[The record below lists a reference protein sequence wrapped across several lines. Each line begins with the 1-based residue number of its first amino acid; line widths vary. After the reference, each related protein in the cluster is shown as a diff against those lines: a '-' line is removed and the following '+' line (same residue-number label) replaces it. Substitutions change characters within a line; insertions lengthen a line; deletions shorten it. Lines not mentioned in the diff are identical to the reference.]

1 MIHPQPAA
9 APLDALVRES
19 QQLPTDMSLLQRAPT
34 TTSSSP
40 PRKVDY
46 ALPPLQEQ
54 RRPSTAPTL
63 GRYTR
68 RSMRMN
74 ASSTRLR
81 PATPLGNRTRGAIA
95 LGEEADAPSSST
107 DTVAA
112 TDVDVV
118 STTAVAAAA
127 SSAPQ
132 PRRERR
138 RRMSSIDPVLMLP
151 TRVRQ
156 MALQKEG
163 TRSAES
169 LAQRGGMFTRRSSLL
184 REEDGTGSTG
194 ADGTPRRLFGDVDR
208 TVAGR
213 IRGRRRSMDP
223 AALLR
228 RSPARAA
235 ATAATEMSP
244 TKLRVEEQIVAL
256 KTADLEAS
264 PTHRRGSGGAE
275 ADGGS
280 SASSSTP
287 SPCYTPSL
295 RMEAA
300 RRTPQLGGQ
309 VSAVLRLKAHIFL
322 DTVSIEQGQ
331 REATPFASR
340 EHSEED
346 DDDDDDDDDD
356 CGERAGAGE
365 GEVVRALTIHSP

>member
-1 MIHPQPAA
+1 MIHPRAA
-9 APLDALVRES
+9 APLDAL
-19 QQLPTDMSLLQRAPT
+19 
-34 TTSSSP
+34 TSSSP

-81 PATPLGNRTRGAIA
+81 PATPLRNRTRGAIA

-107 DTVAA
+107 DTVAV

-118 STTAVAAAA
+118 STTAAAAA

-235 ATAATEMSP
+235 ATAAAEMSP

-280 SASSSTP
+280 SALSSTP

-331 REATPFASR
+331 REATPFAST
-340 EHSEED
+340 EHSEE
-346 DDDDDDDDDD
+346 DDDDDDDD

-365 GEVVRALTIHSP
+365 GEVVQALTIHSP